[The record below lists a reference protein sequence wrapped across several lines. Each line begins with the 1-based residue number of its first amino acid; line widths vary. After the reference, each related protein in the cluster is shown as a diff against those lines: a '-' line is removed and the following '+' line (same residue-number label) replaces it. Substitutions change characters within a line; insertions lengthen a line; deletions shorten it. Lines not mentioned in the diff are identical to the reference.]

1 MNTAEMWLA
10 AQEDGEVYYSKDAE
24 GLYSKELG
32 LVEREYINEKI
43 DLRDFPSFEDL
54 MKSEWKKVIIMNK
67 KEVYE
72 KFGVMV
78 IDWQEDCEYDN

>member
-10 AQEDGEVYYSKDAE
+10 AQKDGEVYYSKDAE

-54 MKSEWKKVIIMNK
+54 MRSEWKKVAIMNRE
-67 KEVYE
+67 EVYE
-72 KFGVMV
+72 KYGVMV
-78 IDWQEDCEYDN
+78 VDDYEEEHDNQ